1 MNVYVQIRLLI
12 WGLTKIQLRLK
23 NTNYSMF
30 PECALEKV
38 KELCLCDQHFTCPP
52 PTVSGQPIF

>member
-1 MNVYVQIRLLI
+1 MNIYVQIRLLI

-38 KELCLCDQHFTCPP
+38 KELVFMWPAFHLPP